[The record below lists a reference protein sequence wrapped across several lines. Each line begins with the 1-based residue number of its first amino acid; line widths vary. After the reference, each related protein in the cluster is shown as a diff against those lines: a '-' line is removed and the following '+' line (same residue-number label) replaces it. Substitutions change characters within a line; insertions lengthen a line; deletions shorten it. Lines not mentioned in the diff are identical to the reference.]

1 MYALLGKAW
10 LDRGLAAL
18 VLVFAAPVFAL
29 LALAVLL
36 ALGRPILFRQRR
48 AGLHG
53 APFTLLKFR
62 SMRAGE
68 APDAARLSRFGRWL
82 RASGLDE
89 LPQMVN
95 ILRGEMSLVGPRPL
109 PCEYTPLFGET
120 EARRLWVRPGLFG
133 LAQAEGR
140 NALPWSRR
148 LACDVHYADEE
159 PDFMTDFR
167 IALAC
172 CALLLRGH
180 GATMP
185 GHATS
190 PSLQEALSCGAVLVP
205 APPMTR
211 DHQG

>member
-1 MYALLGKAW
+1 MYALWGKAW

-18 VLVFAAPVFAL
+18 VLVLATPVVVL

-36 ALGRPILFRQRR
+36 ALGRPVLFRQRR
-48 AGLHG
+48 AGRHG

-62 SMRAGE
+62 SMREGTAS
-68 APDAARLSRFGRWL
+68 DAARLSRFGRWL

-89 LPQMVN
+89 LPQMIN
-95 ILRGEMSLVGPRPL
+95 ILRGEMSMVGPRPL
-109 PCEYTPLFGET
+109 PCDYTALFSET

-148 LACDVHYADEE
+148 LAFDMQYADQKPE
-159 PDFMTDFR
+159 FVADFR
-167 IALAC
+167 IVMAC
-172 CALLLRGH
+172 CTLLLRGH

-190 PSLQEALSCGAVLVP
+190 ASLKEILPRGAAFVP
-205 APPMTR
+205 APPMMR
-211 DHQG
+211 GHQ

>member
-1 MYALLGKAW
+1 MYALWGKAW
-10 LDRGLAAL
+10 LDRGVAAL
-18 VLVFAAPVFAL
+18 ALVFAAPVFAL
-29 LALAVLL
+29 FALAVLL

-62 SMRAGE
+62 SMHEGDG
-68 APDAARLSRFGRWL
+68 PDAARLGAFGRWF

-89 LPQMVN
+89 LPQMIN
-95 ILRGEMSLVGPRPL
+95 ILRGDMSLVGPRPL
-109 PCEYTPLFGET
+109 PCDYTPLFSET

-148 LACDVHYADEE
+148 LACDAQYADQKPE
-159 PDFMTDFR
+159 FVTDVR

-190 PSLQEALSCGAVLVP
+190 PSLQEALSRGAVRVP
-205 APPMTR
+205 APPLTR
-211 DHQG
+211 GHQG

>member
-1 MYALLGKAW
+1 MYALWGKAW
-10 LDRGLAAL
+10 LDRGVAAL
-18 VLVFAAPVFAL
+18 VLVLGAPMLAL

-48 AGLHG
+48 AGRHG

-62 SMRAGE
+62 SMREGE
-68 APDAARLSRFGRWL
+68 AMDAARLSRFGRWL

-89 LPQMVN
+89 LPQMIN

-109 PCEYTPLFGET
+109 PCDYTPLFSET
-120 EARRLWVRPGLFG
+120 EVRRLWVRPGLFG

-140 NALPWSRR
+140 NALPWARR
-148 LACDVHYADEE
+148 LARDVQYADQK
-159 PDFMTDFR
+159 PDFVTDVR

-190 PSLQEALSCGAVLVP
+190 ARLDDVLAQGA
-205 APPMTR
+205 APVMPGLNR
-211 DHQG
+211 

>member
-1 MYALLGKAW
+1 MYALWGKAW
-10 LDRGLAAL
+10 LDRVMAAL
-18 VLVFAAPVFAL
+18 VLVLAAPVFVL

-48 AGLHG
+48 AGQHG

-62 SMRAGE
+62 SMREGG
-68 APDAARLSRFGRWL
+68 APDAARLNSFGRWL

-89 LPQMVN
+89 LPQMIN

-109 PCEYTPLFGET
+109 PCDYTPLFSET
-120 EARRLWVRPGLFG
+120 EARRLWVRSGLFG

-148 LACDVHYADEE
+148 LACDVQYADEE
-159 PDFMTDFR
+159 PDFVTDVR

-190 PSLQEALSCGAVLVP
+190 ASLQEALSRG
-205 APPMTR
+205 
-211 DHQG
+211 HQG

>member
-1 MYALLGKAW
+1 MYALWGKAL
-10 LDRGLAAL
+10 LDRVVAAL
-18 VLVFAAPVFAL
+18 VLVLGAPILAL

-109 PCEYTPLFGET
+109 PCEYTPLFSET

-148 LACDVHYADEE
+148 LAFDVQYADQKPE
-159 PDFMTDFR
+159 FVTDVR

-190 PSLQEALSCGAVLVP
+190 ASLQEALSCGAVLAP
-205 APPMTR
+205 APPVTR
-211 DHQG
+211 GHQG

>member
-1 MYALLGKAW
+1 MYALWGKAW
-10 LDRGLAAL
+10 LDRVVAAL
-18 VLVFAAPVFAL
+18 VLVLAAPVFVL

-48 AGLHG
+48 AGQHG

-62 SMRAGE
+62 SMREGG
-68 APDAARLSRFGRWL
+68 APDAARLNSFGRWL
-82 RASGLDE
+82 RVSGLDE
-89 LPQMVN
+89 LPQMIN
-95 ILRGEMSLVGPRPL
+95 ILRGDMSLVGPRPL
-109 PCEYTPLFGET
+109 PCDYTPLFSET

-148 LACDVHYADEE
+148 LACDVHYADQKPE
-159 PDFMTDFR
+159 FVTDVR
-167 IALAC
+167 IVLAC

-190 PSLQEALSCGAVLVP
+190 PSLQEALSRGAVLVP

-211 DHQG
+211 GHQG

>member
-1 MYALLGKAW
+1 MYALWGKAW

-18 VLVFAAPVFAL
+18 VLVLATPVFAL

-53 APFTLLKFR
+53 TPFTLLKFR
-62 SMRAGE
+62 SMREGT

-89 LPQMVN
+89 LPQMIN
-95 ILRGEMSLVGPRPL
+95 ILRGDMSLVGPRPL
-109 PCEYTPLFGET
+109 PCDYTPLLSAE
-120 EARRLWVRPGLFG
+120 EAVRLRIRPGLFG
-133 LAQAEGR
+133 LAQARGR
-140 NALPWSRR
+140 NAVPWAQR
-148 LACDVHYADEE
+148 LTFDVQYTRQDAEFTKDLKLI
-159 PDFMTDFR
+159 FT
-167 IALAC
+167 C
-172 CALLLRGH
+172 CAMLLRGQ

-190 PSLQEALSCGAVLVP
+190 ARLDESLAQVP
-205 APPMTR
+205 APMMAG
-211 DHQG
+211 HKG

>member
-1 MYALLGKAW
+1 MYALWGKAW
-10 LDRGLAAL
+10 LDRGVAAL
-18 VLVFAAPVFAL
+18 ALVFAAPVFAL

-48 AGLHG
+48 AGRHG

-68 APDAARLSRFGRWL
+68 APDAARLNSFGRWL
-82 RASGLDE
+82 RASGIDE

-109 PCEYTPLFGET
+109 PCDYTPLFSET
-120 EARRLWVRPGLFG
+120 EARRLWVQPGLCG

-148 LACDVHYADEE
+148 LACDVHYADQKPE
-159 PDFMTDFR
+159 FVTDVR

-172 CALLLRGH
+172 CVLLLRGH

-190 PSLQEALSCGAVLVP
+190 PSLQEALSRGAVLVP